1 MATPLGLP
9 VENRCKF
16 NTSLRSKNKRSTF
29 QRQGDRRKAS
39 RIDKRWGSTT
49 LVNIS
54 QLSRP
59 WRHLS
64 QRKVWVGLSFLPL
77 ISISV
82 SQAVPSALEVL
93 DSSRSQ
99 RQLLPPLRRQS
110 RKRPRSLKAAKKA
123 PTPYNRSP
131 TSKVP
136 SGTCSKAAIARGSSP
151 AAASAL
157 KARWRTTPRYRS

>member
-29 QRQGDRRKAS
+29 QRHGYRLKAS
-39 RIDKRWGSTT
+39 RSDKRWGSMT

-59 WRHLS
+59 LRHLI
-64 QRKVWVGLSFLPL
+64 QRKVWVGISFLPL
-77 ISISV
+77 TSIRV
-82 SQAVPSALEVL
+82 SHAVPTARYVL

-99 RQLLPPLRRQS
+99 RQL
-110 RKRPRSLKAAKKA
+110 
-123 PTPYNRSP
+123 
-131 TSKVP
+131 
-136 SGTCSKAAIARGSSP
+136 
-151 AAASAL
+151 
-157 KARWRTTPRYRS
+157 

>member
-29 QRQGDRRKAS
+29 QRQGYRLKAS
-39 RIDKRWGSTT
+39 RIDKRWGSMT

-59 WRHLS
+59 LRHLI
-64 QRKVWVGLSFLPL
+64 QRKVWVGRAFWPL
-77 ISISV
+77 ISIRV
-82 SQAVPSALEVL
+82 SQAVPPAIYVL

-99 RQLLPPLRRQS
+99 RQL
-110 RKRPRSLKAAKKA
+110 
-123 PTPYNRSP
+123 
-131 TSKVP
+131 
-136 SGTCSKAAIARGSSP
+136 
-151 AAASAL
+151 
-157 KARWRTTPRYRS
+157 